1 MLSYS
6 GDVVEVKERY
16 DDLDNCIDNKCTI
29 TLDIEDEMEEPVYL
43 YYELT
48 NYYQNHRIYLNSRN
62 QDQLAGE
69 DLSKSDLTTC
79 EPIVSNDDLDFSEI
93 KYDEEFYTQLA
104 SLDED
109 DAAYPCGLVA
119 MSFFTDS
126 FKLIEGETPIEID
139 TDEIA
144 WMQDRENRYKNLDDM
159 KGQWLDIENG
169 NFYFRAFCSLDA
181 SGRYI
186 DLPQALGKDR

>member
-1 MLSYS
+1 VLSYS

-16 DDLDNCIDNKCTI
+16 DDLDNCINNKCTI

-69 DLSKSDLTTC
+69 DLSKSDLATC
-79 EPIVSNDDLDFSEI
+79 EPIVSNDDLDFSQI
-93 KYDEEFYTQLA
+93 KHDETLYKR
-104 SLDED
+104 LDGD
-109 DAAYPCGLVA
+109 DAAFPCGLVA

-126 FKLIEGETPIEID
+126 FKLKEGETVIDID

-144 WMQDRENRYKNLDDM
+144 WMQDRENRYENLDNM

-169 NFYFRAFCSLDA
+169 NSYLRAFCSLDA

-186 DLPQALGKDR
+186 DIPQALGKDR

>member
-16 DDLDNCIDNKCTI
+16 DDLDNCINNKCII

-69 DLSKSDLTTC
+69 DLSKSDLDSC
-79 EPIVSNDDLDFSEI
+79 EPIVSNDDLDFSQI
-93 KYDEEFYTQLA
+93 KHDKENLAQL
-104 SLDED
+104 DKD

-126 FKLIEGETPIEID
+126 FILKEGENPIEID

-144 WMQDRENRYKNLDDM
+144 WMQDRENRYENQDDM
-159 KGQWLDIENG
+159 KDQWLDIEDG

-181 SGRYI
+181 SGCYI
-186 DLPQALGKDR
+186 NIPQALGKD